1 MGAQGMLQ
9 VVFSESERGSLKQ
22 ALHCRP
28 KSGPDG
34 PMGVVF
40 GAPQEEQAQALA
52 RLKARLAQEHR
63 RARPVGGESG
73 DVLCPCLGLDV
84 GPLTGADAE
93 QARFQLLTA
102 WLGGDFPLPEQDP
115 QANTQAQRQWQACQQ
130 DRKRLLDEARQG
142 QPVRIWYSQAPYS
155 LCGFYE
161 TLWQLRESTCPVT
174 AVELPQWRLLEDGV
188 VQRCHSW
195 GELPP
200 GDWAAYLPL
209 EQEIPQSVRR
219 AIALDWA
226 RLRQE
231 NAPLRAVLSGR
242 LVSVSADFYDPLIR
256 AQIPDGPFRVANLIG
271 DVLGRYQL
279 GIGDWW
285 IAKRIQDM
293 EAKGELC
300 AVAEANE
307 FYRRQLRRADGPCNT
322 PCA

>member
-1 MGAQGMLQ
+1 MLQ

-22 ALHCRP
+22 ALRCRP
-28 KSGPDG
+28 QEAPDG
-34 PMGVVF
+34 PTGVIF
-40 GAPQEEQAQALA
+40 GAPQEEQDQALA
-52 RLKARLAQEHR
+52 RLEAQLAQEHR
-63 RARPVGGESG
+63 RARPVGGEPG
-73 DVLCPCLGLDV
+73 DVLCPWLGLDV

-102 WLGGDFPLPEQDP
+102 WLGGDFPLPGQDP
-115 QANTQAQRQWQACQQ
+115 QDHAQARQQWQTCQQ
-130 DRKRLLDEARQG
+130 DQKRLLSGARQG

-174 AVELPQWRLLEDGV
+174 AVALPQWRVLADGV
-188 VQRCHSW
+188 VQCCHSW

-209 EQEIPQSVRR
+209 EREIPQSVRR
-219 AIALDWA
+219 SIALDWA
-226 RLRQE
+226 QLRQE

-256 AQIPDGPFRVANLIG
+256 ARIPDGPFRVASLIG

-285 IAKRIQDM
+285 IARRIRAM
-293 EAKGELC
+293 EDSGELRP
-300 AVAEANE
+300 VSEADA
-307 FYRRQLRRADGPCNT
+307 FYRRELRRA
-322 PCA
+322 